1 MMTVF
6 GPRSGILAR
15 VVAWATDITID
26 PHRIAHMTDPAPAPA
41 AAPRTVLGVLR
52 EVARVRHY
60 SVRTIEAYEGWVRR
74 YLRALRR
81 GGCAHPRHAGPA
93 EARAFLTQLATESGV
108 SAATQNQALAAL
120 RFFHAEVLG
129 RPIGPVDGIVR
140 AKASHHV
147 PVVLGRADVA
157 RLLDVMDGVPRLIA
171 QLLYGSGLRLL
182 EACALRIQDLDLER
196 GELVVRRGK
205 GARDRVTMLPASLRP
220 VLDAHLERVR
230 ALHRRD
236 CARGGGWVALPDA
249 FARKAALHGRRLGW
263 QWVFPATRRYHDP
276 VTGQWR
282 RHHLHATV
290 VQRAVTAAG
299 ARAGLDRRV
308 TCHALRHSFATHL
321 LEAGYDIRTIQQL
334 LGHRD
339 LSTTMRYTHV
349 LNRGGLGVRSPADLL
364 PLVRGGRGDHGDHG
378 DHGDAW
384 CGGDGAH
391 RSSRD
396 APDHSSGM
404 EVGDAGSGLADARPA
419 PAFRLTGADSL
430 TPVYPS
436 PLRRAKLSADAGLH
450 GGLARGRER

>member
-1 MMTVF
+1 M
-6 GPRSGILAR
+6 
-15 VVAWATDITID
+15 
-26 PHRIAHMTDPAPAPA
+26 
-41 AAPRTVLGVLR
+41 
-52 EVARVRHY
+52 RHY

-74 YLRALRR
+74 SLRALRR
-81 GGCAHPRHAGPA
+81 GGCAHPRHAGAP
-93 EARAFLTQLATESGV
+93 EARAFLTRLATESHV

-129 RPIGPVDGIVR
+129 RPIGPLDGIVR

-147 PVVLGRADVA
+147 PVVLGRTEVA
-157 RLLDVMDGVPRLIA
+157 RLLAAMDGVPGVIA

-182 EACALRIQDLDLER
+182 EACALRIQDLDLDR

-220 VLDAHLERVR
+220 ALDAHLWQVR
-230 ALHRRD
+230 ALHERD
-236 CARGGGWVALPDA
+236 LAQGGGWVALPDA
-249 FARKAALHGRRLGW
+249 FARKAALQGRRLGW
-263 QWVFPATRRYHDP
+263 QWVFPATRRYRDAA
-276 VTGQWR
+276 TGQWR
-282 RHHLHATV
+282 RHHLHETV

-364 PLVRGGRGDHGDHG
+364 PGVPGGHRDRH
-378 DHGDAW
+378 DAW
-384 CGGDGAH
+384 HGGGAA
-391 RSSRD
+391 RASTRD
-396 APDHSSGM
+396 APDHSPGADA
-404 EVGDAGSGLADARPA
+404 VGADGGSADARPA
-419 PAFRLTGADSL
+419 SAFRLTGADSL
-430 TPVYPS
+430 TPMHPS
-436 PLRRAKLSADAGLH
+436 ELRRAKLSADAGLR
-450 GGLARGRER
+450 GGLAHERGRR